1 MMLIPKPFKQSADFT
16 YLQKVILRQVVE
28 GPVPIIEMMA
38 DGSIMGE
45 ATGMEYTIDQMT
57 QLNDLGNPDRKG
69 PRRAPGDGLKFLDLN
84 LAFSKAVGYDS
95 VINFVAVPLTQT
107 RAQYIESEGA
117 QSSRPWQNEHNGL
130 IPDRAAFNDF
140 TWPDVSRINTGS
152 LDYMAPKLPPGMKI
166 HVMHMG
172 VFEDLRALMGFE
184 PMAIKSIEEPELLG
198 DILEKLTDLKA
209 AAIDRAAAH
218 PAVGA
223 VFYAD
228 DMGFK
233 TSTMLSPKFFR
244 EWIIPCQKRIA
255 DACHTHG
262 KLFLFH
268 SCGYIDTLMEDLIEV
283 VKIDAIHSFEDVIE
297 PVESVFRRYGD
308 RVGVLGGVDVNLL
321 AQGTPQQVRSRCR
334 EILDACG
341 GKGGFALGS
350 GNSITNYCKV
360 ENFYA
365 MIDEARIW
373 NEEKGFFLPTPDSEI

>member
-1 MMLIPKPFKQSADFT
+1 MSTEKPFKQGANFD
-16 YLQKVILRQVVE
+16 YLRKVILRQTNG
-28 GPVPIIEMMA
+28 GPVPIIEMMV
-38 DGSIMGE
+38 DGSIMGKV
-45 ATGMEYTIDQMT
+45 TGLEYTIDQMT
-57 QLNDLGNPDRKG
+57 ELTDLGNPDRKG
-69 PRRAPGDGLKFLDLN
+69 PRRKPGDGLKFLELN

-95 VINFVAVPLTQT
+95 VINFVAVPITQT
-107 RAQYIESEGA
+107 KSRYSESGGVD
-117 QSSRPWQNEHNGL
+117 SSRPWQNEHEGL
-130 IPDRAAFNDF
+130 ISDRAAFNDF
-140 TWPDVSRINTGS
+140 QWPDIDRINAAS
-152 LDYMAPKLPPGMKI
+152 LDYMAAKLPQGMKM

-198 DILEKLTDLKA
+198 DILEKLTGLA
-209 AAIDRAAAH
+209 VAAIDRAAAH

-255 DACHTHG
+255 DACHKHG

-308 RVGVLGGVDVNLL
+308 RIGVLGGVDVNLL
-321 AQGTPQQVRSRCR
+321 AQGTPQQVRARCR
-334 EILDACG
+334 EILDVCG
-341 GKGGFALGS
+341 GKGGFAIGS
-350 GNSITNYCKV
+350 GNSVTNYCRI
-360 ENFYA
+360 ENFYS

-373 NEEKGFFLPTPDSEI
+373 NEEKGFF

>member
-1 MMLIPKPFKQSADFT
+1 MPIEKPFKEGADFE
-16 YLQKVILRQVVE
+16 YLREVILRQITD

-38 DGSIMGE
+38 DGSIMGGV
-45 ATGMEYTIDQMT
+45 TGLDYTIDQMT
-57 QLNDLGNPDRKG
+57 ELNDLSNPDRKG
-69 PRRAPGDGLKFLDLN
+69 PRRAPEDRLKFLDLN

-95 VINFVAVPLTQT
+95 VINFVAVPLARA
-107 RAQYIESEGA
+107 RAQYSESGGDD
-117 QSSRPWQNEHNGL
+117 SFRPWQNEHSGL

-140 TWPDVSRINTGS
+140 KWTNPDRINTDA
-152 LDYMAPKLPPGMKI
+152 LDYMAPNLPPGMKI
-166 HVMHMG
+166 HVMYMG

-198 DILEKLTDLKA
+198 DILEKLTGLA
-209 AAIDRAAAH
+209 VEAIDRAAAH

-244 EWIIPCQKRIA
+244 KWIIPCQKRIA
-255 DACHTHG
+255 EACHKHG

-268 SCGYIDTLMEDLIEV
+268 SCGYIDTLMKDLIEV

-308 RVGVLGGVDVNLL
+308 RIAVLGGVDVNLL
-321 AQGTPQQVRSRCR
+321 ARGTPQQVRARCR
-334 EILDACG
+334 EILDVCG

-350 GNSITNYCKV
+350 GNSVTNYCKI

-373 NEEKGFFLPTPDSEI
+373 NEEKGFFSRS